1 MPPVRRSTAH
11 EDHEMITR
19 VVLAKLSPTMEEGAI
34 VSWSKAE
41 GDTVK
46 VGDVLAEIETDKANM
61 EMEALG
67 AGILRKVLVP
77 AGGKAPV
84 GSLIAIIA
92 DAGDDITALLT
103 EAGPATAQ
111 APAAPPPAASGG
123 FVVPTAPSA
132 AATVAGPEAVANA
145 VTAAPE
151 GRIKASPLA
160 RAIAARESIALHT
173 VAGSGPGGRIVRRDL
188 APDASGTAPVT
199 RQAVPPPSP
208 QAASTPARLAAAGT
222 TVPHTNMR
230 RTIARRLS
238 ESLFTAPHFYV
249 SMDVDMDAAV
259 ALREQITAL
268 EGIKLSFNDL
278 VVKACAKALTR
289 FPMVNSSWGPDAI
302 TTHGEVH
309 IGVAVALPD
318 GLITPVLRYADRKP
332 VVDVSR
338 EIRDLA
344 TRAKE
349 KKLKPEEYQGS
360 TFTVSNL
367 GMFDVAEFTAIIN
380 PPESAILA
388 VGAVQKVP
396 VVAGSE
402 IRIGHR
408 MRLTMS
414 SDHRVIDGALAAQ
427 FLGEVRR
434 LLETPIGV
442 LV

>member
-1 MPPVRRSTAH
+1 
-11 EDHEMITR
+11 MITK
-19 VVLAKLSPTMEEGAI
+19 VVLAKLSPTMEEGSI
-34 VSWSKAE
+34 VKWNKSE

-84 GSLIAIIA
+84 GSLIGVIA
-92 DAGDDITALLT
+92 DLGDDIAATLA
-103 EAGPATAQ
+103 EAGPGAPSVAAPSTDA
-111 APAAPPPAASGG
+111 APAS
-123 FVVPTAPSA
+123 FV
-132 AATVAGPEAVANA
+132 AATPPVPSSESV
-145 VTAAPE
+145 PP

-160 RAIAARESIALHT
+160 RSIATRESIPLHT
-173 VAGSGPGGRIVRRDL
+173 VAGSGPGGRIVRRDVDAYRTGSP
-188 APDASGTAPVT
+188 APAVGRSAPSASAPGPRASGQATAAPSA
-199 RQAVPPPSP
+199 AV
-208 QAASTPARLAAAGT
+208 STPVAGT

-289 FPMVNSSWGPDAI
+289 FPMVNASWGADAI
-302 TTHGEVH
+302 TAHADVH

-318 GLITPVLRYADRKP
+318 GLITPVLRNADRKP
-332 VVDVSR
+332 IVEVSR

-344 TRAKE
+344 ARAKE
-349 KKLKPEEYQGS
+349 RKLKPEEYQGS

-388 VGAVQKVP
+388 VGSVQKVP
-396 VVAGSE
+396 VVSGSE
-402 IRIGHR
+402 IRVGHR

-427 FLGEVRR
+427 FLAEVRR
-434 LLETPIGV
+434 LLETPISI